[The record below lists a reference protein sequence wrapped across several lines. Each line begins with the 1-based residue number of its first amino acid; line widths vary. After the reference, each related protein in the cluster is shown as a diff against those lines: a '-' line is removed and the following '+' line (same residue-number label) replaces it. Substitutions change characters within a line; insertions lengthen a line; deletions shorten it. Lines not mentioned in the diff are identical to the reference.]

1 MEILVG
7 YGLGPR
13 MEGIIWHY
21 WYHLSIVDRV
31 GRYYG
36 SLLKGHR
43 RVTQGDPL
51 FPTIFNMV
59 VDVVIY
65 H

>member
-1 MEILVG
+1 ME
-7 YGLGPR
+7 R
-13 MEGIIWHY
+13 IIWHY

-36 SLLKGHR
+36 TPLKVHR
-43 RVTQGDPL
+43 RVTQVDHLPL
-51 FPTIFNMV
+51 TIFNMV

-65 H
+65 HWVTLVTVEEV